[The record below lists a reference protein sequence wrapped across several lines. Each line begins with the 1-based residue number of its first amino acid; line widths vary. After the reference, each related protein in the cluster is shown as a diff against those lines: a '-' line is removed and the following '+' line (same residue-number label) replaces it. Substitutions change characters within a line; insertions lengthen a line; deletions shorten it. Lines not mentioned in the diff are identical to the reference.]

1 MIPCAYC
8 TMHHIKLFTSTAQ
21 YLERTQCAILDLGI
35 NKLKH
40 VTPFLPSYIY
50 LKFDNTKKVKCGTA
64 LSFKSPNSS
73 KSILMFS

>member
-8 TMHHIKLFTSTAQ
+8 TMHHIKLFTATVQ

-35 NKLKH
+35 NKLTH
-40 VTPFLPSYIY
+40 VTLSSPAIY
-50 LKFDNTKKVKCGTA
+50 LKFDNTKKVTRGTA

-73 KSILMFS
+73 KSILVSS